1 MKRLAIVGTVAM
13 FALALLPA
21 TARARLIGPTL
32 PLSYDQSVKAHG
44 VTGMTT
50 SMTAPFSGK
59 IKRFQ
64 VQGIRGAVRL
74 QVIGGSGRYKALRQ
88 GHRKDAHLNPDQV
101 ATFKA
106 NIPVRKGNH
115 IGLRFGWGGPFGLH
129 TTGFTGPSSD
139 WFDPALK
146 VGGSPRSVTYDDQSE
161 LLFNAMLK
169 R

>member
-32 PLSYDQSVKAHG
+32 PLS
-44 VTGMTT
+44 
-50 SMTAPFSGK
+50 
-59 IKRFQ
+59 
-64 VQGIRGAVRL
+64 
-74 QVIGGSGRYKALRQ
+74 
-88 GHRKDAHLNPDQV
+88 
-101 ATFKA
+101 
-106 NIPVRKGNH
+106 
-115 IGLRFGWGGPFGLH
+115 RFGWGGPFGLH